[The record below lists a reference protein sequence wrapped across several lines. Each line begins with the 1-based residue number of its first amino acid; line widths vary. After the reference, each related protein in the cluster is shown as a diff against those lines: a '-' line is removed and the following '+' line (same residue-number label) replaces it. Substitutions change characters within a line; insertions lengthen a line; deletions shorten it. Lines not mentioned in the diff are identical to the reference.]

1 MPKGRTILKICYI
14 INVVLIGLYFS
25 SSGGFTLIYFLGYAT
40 IGWPIFIIFQILNA
54 WAIKVYKNRRT
65 LFISISIIL
74 GIHNAFFVW
83 WSIMWWLNGATM
95 P

>member
-14 INVVLIGLYFS
+14 INAVLIGLFIS
-25 SSGGFTLIYFLGYAT
+25 SFAGFTLGYFLGYAT

-54 WAIKVYKNRRT
+54 WAIRAYKNRRT

-74 GIHNAFFVW
+74 GIHNAFFIVW
-83 WSIMWWLNGATM
+83 SVMWWLDGATM